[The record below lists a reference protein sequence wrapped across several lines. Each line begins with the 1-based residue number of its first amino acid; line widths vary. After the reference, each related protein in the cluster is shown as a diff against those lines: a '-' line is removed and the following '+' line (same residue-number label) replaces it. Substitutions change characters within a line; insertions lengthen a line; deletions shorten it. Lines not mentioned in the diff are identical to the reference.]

1 MSLLDTLDELYASGN
16 APTVPDIDTGVRERA
31 RARREERPKERERER
46 ERDRD
51 RERER
56 EREPLR
62 KEARDSD
69 TATLSPAAEAVV
81 RRRRLIGAGL
91 GAVVVA
97 LVVLLATGT
106 FSSSSKKKSSSA
118 RTTTTA
124 AQTQIIGRIPLTPAK
139 SGVKASGNAF
149 ILQRGTQRVLVV
161 QAKLPPL
168 TQQQRTAAYEVWLY
182 NSRTDVASI
191 GAQFTDAQ
199 GNYQGAGPLPA
210 NFTRFK
216 FVDISRQPFQPNT
229 GHSGDSLLRGAF
241 ANIQP
246 VQAGTTTPGTTTP
259 GATPPGTTTPG
270 TTTPGTT
277 TPGTT
282 PPGTGTTP

>member
-31 RARREERPKERERER
+31 RARREERPKERERDRERDRDRER
-46 ERDRD
+46 ERERD

-168 TQQQRTAAYEVWLY
+168 RQLADFVRVLPGEV
-182 NSRTDVASI
+182 SRLGAVRREVVQLPGPFPTGGDQLPVAHPDGSV
-191 GAQFTDAQ
+191 AFV
-199 GNYQGAGPLPA
+199 LPPEVVVSHRA
-210 NFTRFK
+210 IMGEGRHEALPG
-216 FVDISRQPFQPNT
+216 RR
-229 GHSGDSLLRGAF
+229 HSGWER
-241 ANIQP
+241 
-246 VQAGTTTPGTTTP
+246 AGIRK
-259 GATPPGTTTPG
+259 
-270 TTTPGTT
+270 
-277 TPGTT
+277 
-282 PPGTGTTP
+282 

>member
-1 MSLLDTLDELYASGN
+1 ALADVLQIEVPRVRELAREALAELTPITAGRVDGDWRGQVADYMLGQQSGPEATATRAHLKRSEPARTWAMSLLDTLDELYASGN

-31 RARREERPKERERER
+31 RARREERPKERERDR

-51 RERER
+51 RERERERDRER

-118 RTTTTA
+118 RATTTA
-124 AQTQIIGRIPLTPAK
+124 AQTQIIGRIPLAPAK
-139 SGVKASGNAF
+139 SGVK
-149 ILQRGTQRVLVV
+149 
-161 QAKLPPL
+161 
-168 TQQQRTAAYEVWLY
+168 
-182 NSRTDVASI
+182 
-191 GAQFTDAQ
+191 
-199 GNYQGAGPLPA
+199 
-210 NFTRFK
+210 
-216 FVDISRQPFQPNT
+216 
-229 GHSGDSLLRGAF
+229 
-241 ANIQP
+241 
-246 VQAGTTTPGTTTP
+246 
-259 GATPPGTTTPG
+259 
-270 TTTPGTT
+270 
-277 TPGTT
+277 
-282 PPGTGTTP
+282 